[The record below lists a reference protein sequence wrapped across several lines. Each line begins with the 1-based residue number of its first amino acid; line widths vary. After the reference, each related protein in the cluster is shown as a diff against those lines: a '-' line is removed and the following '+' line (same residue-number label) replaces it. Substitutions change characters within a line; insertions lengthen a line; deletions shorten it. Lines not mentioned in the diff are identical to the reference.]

1 MQNKVLLQQKKKKR
15 EIYFLEAKTT
25 KGLEFDYVFILDF
38 SVFYYPHKDEMA
50 DLDKSKKDS
59 SEGFN
64 DDKQDIEEKEKRI
77 LYVSL
82 TRTRQVVF
90 LYYINTQKITNQKSH
105 RL

>member
-1 MQNKVLLQQKKKKR
+1 
-15 EIYFLEAKTT
+15 
-25 KGLEFDYVFILDF
+25 
-38 SVFYYPHKDEMA
+38 MA

-64 DDKQDIEEKEKRI
+64 DDKRDIEEKEKRI

-90 LYYINTQKITNQKSH
+90 LYYKYTKNHESEISSFVKDFNTKVYEAKGFRKT
-105 RL
+105 LV